1 VKKDTELEKIK
12 KDIKNNNI
20 DLMPYSDSYWG
31 SCSKKKSYY
40 INAEP
45 NNKLGIKSCKNKDD
59 NGININDYDGE
70 ITEEIFEVIS
80 GNV

>member
-1 VKKDTELEKIK
+1 MYHFVCSSAFYMYFVY
-12 KDIKNNNI
+12 NI
-20 DLMPYSDSYWG
+20 GLLDSYWG

-45 NNKLGIKSCKNKDD
+45 NNKLGIKSCKNKDK